1 MPEDTGGDDS
11 DDEDV
16 SGSIPLGDVFET
28 LSALL
33 EQLDELDLDAGE
45 RRSDTVRRGD
55 ATFDYDVSIGTIA
68 PGGEG
73 RNDRRSPNWD
83 IKGESED
90 HEYRVRVNDA
100 DGKLVV
106 VADLPA
112 ASADDVSV
120 GTTDNDDALEIRVD
134 GDVVRSVPLDWGGA
148 SVTEVAFTN
157 QVLEV
162 HVEPQGADTADDEN
176 DDGGTDT

>member
-1 MPEDTGGDDS
+1 MPDNTDRD

-16 SGSIPLGDVFET
+16 PGSIPLGNVFET
-28 LSALL
+28 LSTLL
-33 EQLDELDLDAGE
+33 EQLDDADLDAGE

-55 ATFDYDVSIGTIA
+55 ATFDYDINIGTIA
-68 PGGEG
+68 SGDEG
-73 RNDRRSPNWD
+73 RTDRRSRDWD

-100 DGKLVV
+100 EGELVV

-112 ASADDVSV
+112 VSADEVSV
-120 GTTDNDDALEIRVD
+120 ETTDNDDALEIRVD
-134 GDVVRSVPLDWGGA
+134 GAVLRSVPLDWGGA
-148 SVTEVAFTN
+148 TVTEVAFTN

-162 HVEPQGADTADDEN
+162 HVEPQGGEDSNEGANT
-176 DDGGTDT
+176 